1 MDCIFCK
8 IKNKELASKVLFE
21 DELVMVIMDVNPSVD
36 GHMLI
41 IPKKHYTDY
50 IELDDEII
58 AHMYKIAKMMG
69 NKITDKLKA
78 NSITLLMNYGD
89 DQIVKHVHLHLLPN
103 YINGYKIGPQRTI
116 EENYELLSN

>member
-8 IKNKELASKVLFE
+8 IRNGEIPSKNLYE
-21 DELVMVIMDVNPSVD
+21 DEYVMVIMDVNPSVD
-36 GHMLI
+36 GHMLV

-50 IELDDEII
+50 MELDDKII
-58 AHMYKIAKMMG
+58 AHMYNVAKIMG
-69 NKITDKLKA
+69 NKIIEKLSA